1 MTPNYII
8 FWAGESEGFKRI
20 HVGDPKLPAMSL
32 KGPSTI
38 ILFVVRGYEIPDMK
52 CSGEG
57 FNPSKKD
64 SKGGNFLW
72 AKCISMEE
80 LFTILFFSTL
90 KWGMVWWKQGAR
102 GLLIR

>member
-38 ILFVVRGYEIPDMK
+38 ILFYFICGILFVVRGYEIPDMK

-64 SKGGNFLW
+64 SKGGNFL
-72 AKCISMEE
+72 
-80 LFTILFFSTL
+80 
-90 KWGMVWWKQGAR
+90 
-102 GLLIR
+102 